1 MESYSVT
8 NENFRQQENRL
19 REIQRL
25 MQIVAG
31 NTADL
36 SDIENLLQNIDT
48 TTQNIDTTTQNIDS
62 TLTNLFNYFNRS
74 YSGTPHN
81 IVITDLSAGDS
92 YATNTAAYSVAIYF
106 FNSGTGLIDGMPFD
120 SSHPMIIFTADILH
134 ARSVPSIACNC
145 STGNMRIIEM
155 L

>member
-36 SDIENLLQNIDT
+36 SDIENLLQSIDT
-48 TTQNIDTTTQNIDS
+48 TTQNIDT

-81 IVITDLSAGDS
+81 IVITDLSAGGS
-92 YATNTAAYSVAIYF
+92 YATNEVAYSVAIYF

-134 ARSVPSIACNC
+134 A
-145 STGNMRIIEM
+145 T
-155 L
+155 